1 MMGNVT
7 PLTPQQPGLRSFI
20 VYNDLPDG
28 CIAFE
33 VPDDKTLPHVRA
45 GEFVVIDPSDCDP
58 AEGELFAIT
67 WKSDWRRKWQI
78 VQMDLRQ
85 DRVRTGETFE
95 ERSLWWVGHVA
106 AQELVGV
113 DGEGD
118 GRFQRRVDRPYEDDY
133 LRDITHGKIVGIYE
147 PDFRTRLAA

>member
-1 MMGNVT
+1 MDNVV

-20 VYNDLPDG
+20 VYNDLPEG

-45 GEFVVIDPSDCDP
+45 GEFVVIDPADCDP

-67 WKSDWRRKWQI
+67 WKSDWRQKWQI
-78 VQMDLRQ
+78 VQMDLRS
-85 DRVRTGETFE
+85 DRVRTGDVFE
-95 ERSLWWVGHVA
+95 ERALWWVGHVA
-106 AQELVGV
+106 AQELVGA

-118 GRFQRRVDRPYEDDY
+118 GRFQRRVDGPYEDEY